1 MKRLITI
8 TSLLLATQVFA
19 SEKVTL
25 DYPVLSI
32 PSIEVNGEM
41 GVYQNVKF
49 EHFRSGGWKITNFQ
63 RGRYVQQIANAQ
75 LIQTKEFPVQVFLKI
90 SGLFNNS
97 CQRLGLIEDKLTE
110 NSFEVSVFYAM
121 DDSQEK
127 DRYCLMVMTPFTK
140 VIPLP
145 VYGLSSGTYH
155 YTINGNF
162 AGSFTLAKDNFFS
175 EKPSYP
181 ISIVTEQGLGM

>member
-1 MKRLITI
+1 MKRFIAITG
-8 TSLLLATQVFA
+8 LLLATQVFA

-25 DYPVLSI
+25 DYPILSI
-32 PSIEVNGEM
+32 PSIEVNGKM
-41 GVYQNVKF
+41 GVYQDVKL
-49 EHFRSGGWKITNFQ
+49 EHSRSGGWKVTHFQ
-63 RGRYVQQIANAQ
+63 RGNHVQQISDAQ
-75 LIQTKEFPVQVFLKI
+75 LIQTKDFPIQVFLKI

-97 CQRLGLIEDKLTE
+97 CQSLGRIEDKLTE
-110 NSFEVSVFYAM
+110 NSFDVSVFYGG
-121 DDSQEK
+121 DNSQDA
-127 DRYCLMVMTPFTK
+127 DRYCLMVMMPFTK

-181 ISIVTEQGLGM
+181 TSIVVE